1 MINIKRTLKWM
12 IVLIAAV
19 GPESALTG
27 SEIAEEPRAHI
38 PGKIPDGT
46 PPPPAPAK
54 PVWIV
59 PAADILSEKSHVQG
73 GRTITVREI
82 KPIALPP
89 PPDPSAPAAPVA
101 ISEEL
106 RAKIDAYK
114 EKNPRH
120 QVISFRATIYR
131 LEDQTTRTHLQ
142 LWSGGGAE
150 PVSFWSS
157 GDFSLLSGIG
167 AFTDKQGVT
176 RALFM
181 VWSMHDMPRFAKRMQ
196 EIGRD
201 YTPPEIPELPADRA
215 AYVINT
221 GDPDEE
227 MLSAIDAI
235 HEILTH
241 DAAELRLAYEGRVR
255 AAREREEFLK
265 ANPPQPKDLIIN
277 YWRVHRGEGG
287 GK

>member
-1 MINIKRTLKWM
+1 MKIL
-12 IVLIAAV
+12 LLLLFAV
-19 GPESALTG
+19 GFPNLTF
-27 SEIAEEPRAHI
+27 AEETRAHI
-38 PGKIPDGT
+38 PYKIPDGT
-46 PPPPAPAK
+46 PPPPQPEK
-54 PVWIV
+54 PVWTI
-59 PAADILSEKSHVQG
+59 PAGDVITEKSHVEG

-89 PPDPSAPAAPVA
+89 PPEPAEPAAPVV

-106 RAKIDAYK
+106 QERIDAYK
-114 EKNPRH
+114 EKNPLH
-120 QVISFRATIYR
+120 HLIGLGATIYR

-157 GDFSLLSGIG
+157 GDFSMLSGIG
-167 AFTDKQGVT
+167 SFTDKQGVT

-181 VWSMHDMPRFAKRMQ
+181 IWSMHDIPRFAERMQ
-196 EIGRD
+196 EIDRE

-215 AYVINT
+215 AYVVNT

-227 MLSAIDAI
+227 MLSAIDAL

-241 DAAELRLAYEGRVR
+241 DAVELRRAYEGRVI
-255 AAREREEFLK
+255 AERERKEFLK

-277 YWRVHRGEGG
+277 HWRIQRGEGQ